1 MSRVFIT
8 GASTGLGHGLAL
20 HYAKPGAVLGL
31 LARRRELLDE
41 LKGECEQRGATAHV
55 YAQDVADTAGMG
67 RAIESFLA
75 AAGGADLVIANAG
88 VGVKSGLLEGRADDV
103 AWLLGINV
111 IGVTNTIV
119 PFVPAMV
126 QQGSGTLVAVGSVAG
141 HRAIPGRA
149 AYSASKAC
157 VKTFMDGLRMDL
169 NGTGVHAMT
178 LMPGFVDT
186 PLTVDNPQMMFVLD
200 ADTAVGKMVRAIAAE
215 RSTFTFPWQMNVL
228 SRLMKIA
235 PEALLRRAA
244 PKPRTRSST

>member
-1 MSRVFIT
+1 GDVFSAGRFGTAVERARRTGCLFAAWKLRARRPSWGRHAIVRARRRRCRSHGGAAGGAARQGAGRRGRAANASEGICGAGTGEVRRHARGRRSVSPRRVFIT

-41 LKGECEQRGATAHV
+41 LNAQCEQRGASAHV

-67 RAIESFLA
+67 RAIETFLS

-126 QQGSGTLVAVGSVAG
+126 QQ
-141 HRAIPGRA
+141 
-149 AYSASKAC
+149 
-157 VKTFMDGLRMDL
+157 
-169 NGTGVHAMT
+169 
-178 LMPGFVDT
+178 
-186 PLTVDNPQMMFVLD
+186 
-200 ADTAVGKMVRAIAAE
+200 
-215 RSTFTFPWQMNVL
+215 
-228 SRLMKIA
+228 
-235 PEALLRRAA
+235 
-244 PKPRTRSST
+244 